1 MTGNSN
7 LYHKESAVEDI
18 RALVTST
25 SEHRQSICGG
35 FASAGTVHFFP
46 PSCFKSSFLET
57 ATNIVTPSSFSETPR
72 AIWPDIVD
80 AMLMKR
86 FRS

>member
-1 MTGNSN
+1 MTENSN
-7 LYHKESAVEDI
+7 LYHTESAVEDI
-18 RALVTST
+18 KALVTS

-46 PSCFKSSFLET
+46 PFLET
-57 ATNIVTPSSFSETPR
+57 ATNIVTPSSFLETPR